1 MILTHSLNSQESIM
15 SLFCHWLNASHI
27 MSLGLGFLRFSL
39 FSCLLLLNILISIT
53 FCFLSS
59 FLVLS
64 FFQIIPYMGIKPDQF
79 NRVLVPWPFKMHLTI
94 SLLYLSNGRISIT
107 VDLGCLLS
115 NGKISWTFRV
125 HFHVIQP
132 KNCSLI
138 GFCQKFIAANKLL
151 IANSI

>member
-27 MSLGLGFLRFSL
+27 MSLGLGFTFFFVFFS
-39 FSCLLLLNILISIT
+39 FSFKHLISIA
-53 FCFLSS
+53 FNFLSS

-64 FFQIIPYMGIKPDQF
+64 FFQTIPYMDIKLDQF
-79 NRVLVPWPFKMHLTI
+79 NRVLAPWPFKMHLTI
-94 SLLYLSNGRISIT
+94 LLPYLSNGRISIT
-107 VDLGCLLS
+107 VDLGRLLS

-132 KNCSLI
+132 KKCSLI
-138 GFCQKFIAANKLL
+138 GFCQMFIAANKLL

>member
-1 MILTHSLNSQESIM
+1 MILTYSVNSQESIM

-27 MSLGLGFLRFSL
+27 MSLGLGFSL
-39 FSCLLLLNILISIT
+39 FSFLLLLNIYISIT

-64 FFQIIPYMGIKPDQF
+64 FFQTIPYMDIKLDQF
-79 NRVLVPWPFKMHLTI
+79 DRVLVLWPFKMHLTI
-94 SLLYLSNGRISIT
+94 LLPYLSNGRISIT
-107 VDLGCLLS
+107 VDLGRLLS

-132 KNCSLI
+132 EKMLFNRFLSNVHCR
-138 GFCQKFIAANKLL
+138 K
-151 IANSI
+151 

>member
-1 MILTHSLNSQESIM
+1 MILTYSVNSQESIM

-27 MSLGLGFLRFSL
+27 MSLGLGFSYFSL
-39 FSCLLLLNILISIT
+39 FSFLLLLNIYISIT

-64 FFQIIPYMGIKPDQF
+64 FFQTIPYMDIKLDQF
-79 NRVLVPWPFKMHLTI
+79 DRVLVPWPFKMHLTI
-94 SLLYLSNGRISIT
+94 LLPYLSNGRISIT
-107 VDLGCLLS
+107 VDLGRLLS
-115 NGKISWTFRV
+115 NGKISWAFRV

-132 KNCSLI
+132 KKCSLI
-138 GFCQKFIAANKLL
+138 GFCQMFVASNKLL